1 MPAGRYKIRS
11 NNGDME
17 KQQIRQRE
25 DINEVIED
33 KILNYL
39 RKIVRI

>member
-25 DINEVIED
+25 DINGVVIED
-33 KILNYL
+33 KLLNCESDM
-39 RKIVRI
+39 